1 MRKFKTESKR
11 LLDLMINS
19 IYTNKE
25 IFLRELIS
33 NASDALDKVYLES
46 LKAGDGSVVRSELY
60 INVSCDKDART
71 ITISDN
77 GIGMDEEALEA
88 NLGTIAHSGSLEF
101 KEGEDAKESDE
112 IDIIGQFGVGFY
124 SAFMVAD
131 HVKVVTKPYG
141 SDTAYTWES
150 EGLEGY
156 SIGQGEREGRGTTIT
171 LTLRE
176 DSDEFNYSQFL
187 NTYALQD
194 LVKRYS
200 DYVRYPIMMKFTTSV
215 PVERPEDAPED
226 WKQEYR
232 EEDEVRTVN
241 SMVPIWTK
249 KKADVSDE
257 EYNEFYKATFHDDTD
272 PAAVISIHA
281 EGTISYDA
289 LLFIPAVAPREMLSR
304 SFKKGLT
311 LYSSN
316 VMIMDKCEELLP
328 DYFGFVRGIVDSPD
342 LSLNISREML
352 QQSKELSTIQRRIEK
367 KIKAELARMLED
379 DREKYEEIY
388 KYYGP
393 NFKFSIYSTYGGTSS
408 ILSDLLMF
416 PSAMEGKM
424 VTLGEYCAAA
434 QEEQD
439 KIYFATGDT
448 VERLNSTP
456 TVKGVVDKGFD
467 VLLCTHDV
475 DEFCLMSMG
484 IFDGKQLVN
493 VGTAELD
500 LETEEEKAAHEKV
513 SEENAELFA
522 DMAASLGDKVTK
534 VVASTMPMDSA
545 SCITAGGMV
554 SLAMEKYFKSLPQH
568 DDEVPSA
575 EHVLEL
581 NMGHPVIK
589 ALQKAYEDGDT
600 DTVAAYTLILHDQA
614 LMAEGFQIEDLEAFN
629 EAVYKLMV

>member
-46 LKAGDGSVVRSELY
+46 LKQGDGSVVRSELF

-77 GIGMDEEALEA
+77 GIGMDQDALEA
-88 NLGTIAHSGSLEF
+88 NLGTIAHSGSLEY
-101 KEGEDAKESDE
+101 KEGEDAKGSDE

-131 HVKVVTKPYG
+131 HVKVVTRPYG
-141 SDTAYTWES
+141 SEQAYTWES

-156 SIGQGEREGRGTTIT
+156 TIGEGEREGRGTTIT

-176 DSDEFNYSQFL
+176 DSDDFNYSQFL

-200 DYVRYPIMMKFTTSV
+200 DYVRYPIMMKFTKSV

-232 EEDEVRTVN
+232 DEDEVRTVN

-249 KKADVSDE
+249 KKADVTDE
-257 EYNEFYKATFHDDTD
+257 EYNEFYKTTFHDDHD

-304 SFKKGLT
+304 NFKKGLT
-311 LYSSN
+311 LYSSS

-352 QQSKELSTIQRRIEK
+352 QQSKELATIQRRIEK
-367 KIKAELARMLED
+367 KVKAELVSMMDD
-379 DREKYEEIY
+379 DREKYEDIY

-393 NFKFSIYSTYGGTSS
+393 NFKFSIYSTYGGTAS

-424 VTLGEYCAAA
+424 VTLGEYCQAA

-439 KIYFATGDT
+439 KIYFATGDS
-448 VERLNSTP
+448 VERLGSTP

-484 IFDGKQLVN
+484 SFDGKSLVN

-500 LETEEEKAAHEKV
+500 LETEEEKAEHEKV
-513 SEENAELFA
+513 SEENADLFA
-522 DMAASLGDKVTK
+522 DMAATLGDKVTK
-534 VVASTMPMDSA
+534 VVASTMPMDCA
-545 SCITAGGMV
+545 ACITAGGMV
-554 SLAMEKYFKSLPQH
+554 SLAMEKYFKSLPQQ
-568 DDEVPSA
+568 DEQVPSA

-581 NMGHPVIK
+581 NMAHPVVK
-589 ALQKAYEDGDT
+589 ALQKAYENGDT

-614 LMAEGFQIEDLEAFN
+614 LMAEGFPIEDLNAFN

>member
-25 IFLRELIS
+25 IFLRELVS

-88 NLGTIAHSGSLEF
+88 NLGTIAHSGSLEY

-241 SMVPIWTK
+241 SMVPI
-249 KKADVSDE
+249 
-257 EYNEFYKATFHDDTD
+257 
-272 PAAVISIHA
+272 
-281 EGTISYDA
+281 
-289 LLFIPAVAPREMLSR
+289 
-304 SFKKGLT
+304 
-311 LYSSN
+311 
-316 VMIMDKCEELLP
+316 
-328 DYFGFVRGIVDSPD
+328 
-342 LSLNISREML
+342 
-352 QQSKELSTIQRRIEK
+352 
-367 KIKAELARMLED
+367 
-379 DREKYEEIY
+379 
-388 KYYGP
+388 
-393 NFKFSIYSTYGGTSS
+393 
-408 ILSDLLMF
+408 
-416 PSAMEGKM
+416 
-424 VTLGEYCAAA
+424 
-434 QEEQD
+434 
-439 KIYFATGDT
+439 
-448 VERLNSTP
+448 
-456 TVKGVVDKGFD
+456 
-467 VLLCTHDV
+467 
-475 DEFCLMSMG
+475 
-484 IFDGKQLVN
+484 
-493 VGTAELD
+493 
-500 LETEEEKAAHEKV
+500 
-513 SEENAELFA
+513 
-522 DMAASLGDKVTK
+522 
-534 VVASTMPMDSA
+534 
-545 SCITAGGMV
+545 
-554 SLAMEKYFKSLPQH
+554 
-568 DDEVPSA
+568 
-575 EHVLEL
+575 
-581 NMGHPVIK
+581 
-589 ALQKAYEDGDT
+589 
-600 DTVAAYTLILHDQA
+600 
-614 LMAEGFQIEDLEAFN
+614 
-629 EAVYKLMV
+629 